1 MKKAT
6 MQDVAKLA
14 GVSQSTVSFVFSGAD
29 MRISESTK
37 QKVFEAASELGFA
50 PRGKLKNYHK
60 VSDSVLALLVPN
72 MSNLYY
78 PALAKE
84 VDEIAAAKGYGLIVI
99 NTNRSETKE
108 ARYFKLLISLK
119 VAGILYGFTP
129 GGHCGRNRAGH
140 RGRLR
145 QLKQRIGG
153 GAFGRASASFRAQK
167 DCGYHCTETFYYPV
181 AQTED

>member
-84 VDEIAAAKGYGLIVI
+84 VDEIAAAKGYVFYLNGKITVK
-99 NTNRSETKE
+99 T
-108 ARYFKLLISLK
+108 LLNVRQDVSFQTGNIFFVGDMAVRPPQERWK
-119 VAGILYGFTP
+119 RP
-129 GGHCGRNRAGH
+129 GGWVCRWPLWAKQSRAP
-140 RGRLR
+140 RPT
-145 QLKQRIGG
+145 
-153 GAFGRASASFRAQK
+153 ASA
-167 DCGYHCTETFYYPV
+167 
-181 AQTED
+181 